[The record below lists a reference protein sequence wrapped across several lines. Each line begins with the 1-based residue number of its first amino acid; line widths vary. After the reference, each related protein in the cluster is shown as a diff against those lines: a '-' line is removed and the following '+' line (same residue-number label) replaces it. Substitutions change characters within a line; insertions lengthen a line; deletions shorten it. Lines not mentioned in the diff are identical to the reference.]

1 MGFETFFKVNQQ
13 STTMETTM
21 KQYKIWNVINNPSY
35 NTPKSFG
42 ANEYC
47 TTHINVGTSSKNSFE
62 FLTHETKHTENADG
76 TRTYEFLVDGKLIK
90 SATYDPK
97 TKECKTNDIEK
108 AVA

>member
-1 MGFETFFKVNQQ
+1 MKYPPLFNQQ